1 MLMALAA
8 STASAGPVA
17 RRDLSVRGRLYAADG
32 APAGGLAVR
41 LRAGWY
47 TASAVTSDSGTF
59 AADVPDP
66 LGGAIELLVDAD
78 ADSLHRF
85 FPSRVRLDGVRARSE
100 VRIVMI
106 PRRWTIGAGSYAG
119 ETVLLRPAS
128 ALGRGSDGPAFWRLS
143 RRARRSGWA
152 VGWEARAYPIPIAFD
167 TTGRRRVGA
176 ADSAAF
182 WDIARQLE
190 RDLGQPVFRPVQA
203 AEVLGDIDGVLVR
216 TDGGM
221 RSAGLTLISWN
232 ERGRAYDGALYVQHA
247 WMLGDAR
254 VVTHELLHA
263 LGFGHATGWYSV
275 MSVAPNGPGRA
286 TAVDVAH
293 VQLLLRVR
301 ALQDAV
307 DAPYG
312 VAEAVD
318 AIAAGSANEG

>member
-1 MLMALAA
+1 MLLALAA
-8 STASAGPVA
+8 STASAHTVA
-17 RRDLSVRGRLYAADG
+17 PRDRSVRGRLYAADG
-32 APAGGLAVR
+32 APVGGLAVTI
-41 LRAGWY
+41 RAGWY

-85 FPSRVRLDGVRARSE
+85 FPSRIRLDGARARSE
-100 VRIVMI
+100 VRVVMI
-106 PRRWTIGAGSYAG
+106 PRRWTIAAGSYAG
-119 ETVLLRPAS
+119 ETVLLRPAA
-128 ALGRGSDGPAFWRLS
+128 ALGRGADGPGFWRLS
-143 RRARRSGWA
+143 RRARRAGWA
-152 VGWEARAYPIPIAFD
+152 VGWEAGAYPIPIAFD
-167 TTGRRRVGA
+167 TTGRRRVGPS
-176 ADSAAF
+176 DSAAF

-190 RDLGQPVFRPVQA
+190 RDLGQPVFRPAPA
-203 AEVLGDIDGVLVR
+203 AEVLGDVDGILVK

-232 ERGRAYDGALYVQHA
+232 ERGRAYDGALYVQRA
-247 WMLGDAR
+247 SMLGDAR
-254 VVTHELLHA
+254 VVAHELLHA
-263 LGFGHATGWYSV
+263 LGLGHATAWYSV
-275 MSVAPNGPGRA
+275 MSVAPNGAGRA
-286 TAVDVAH
+286 TRVDVAH

-318 AIAAGSANEG
+318 GIVAGAANEG